1 MHQAVLAIAIL
12 LSATLSGS
20 VGLGFPL
27 IAGPVFLW
35 RYGPSEALLLTSSF
49 TLLSNFLTTVFLR
62 RSLEYSLR
70 WQLIL
75 PVLVGLPVGFELLTH
90 VKNDEALRAG
100 FGSLLVISTG
110 FSLLPWRPNIK
121 QDHTITEGALGL
133 FSGVV
138 GGIFAAPA
146 VLPAIWLTLRGVDKK
161 EMRAVLQPLVLICQ
175 IALILLL
182 IHAHAIKM
190 AGFEVMAIYA
200 PALVL
205 GVLAGI
211 YLFNHVSSQFYN
223 KVVSALVLISSL
235 VLVFK

>member
-1 MHQAVLAIAIL
+1 MHQVFLAGAIL

-20 VGLGFPL
+20 IGIGFPL

-35 RYGPSEALLLTSSF
+35 AYGPSEALLLTSSL
-49 TLLSNFLTTVFLR
+49 TLLSNSLTTVFLR
-62 RSLEYSLR
+62 RSLEYAVR

-75 PVLVGLPVGFELLTH
+75 PLLVGLPVGFALLTH
-90 VKNDEALRAG
+90 MKNSELLRAG

-110 FSLLPWRPNIK
+110 FSLLPWRPRIN
-121 QDHTITEGALGL
+121 QEHTITEVALGL

-146 VLPAIWLTLRGVDKK
+146 VLPAIWLTLRGVDKR
-161 EMRAVLQPLVLICQ
+161 EMRAILQPLVLICQ
-175 IALILLL
+175 VALILLL
-182 IHAHAIKM
+182 LHAGAIKL
-190 AGFEVMAIYA
+190 AGFKVIAMYA

-211 YLFNHVSSQFYN
+211 YLFYRVPSKLYSTAVS
-223 KVVSALVLISSL
+223 VLVLASGM
-235 VLVFK
+235 VLIFK

>member
-1 MHQAVLAIAIL
+1 MHQAFLAGAIL

-35 RYGPSEALLLTSSF
+35 SYGPSEALLLTSSF

-62 RSLEYSLR
+62 RSLEYSVR
-70 WQLIL
+70 WPLIL
-75 PVLVGLPVGFELLTH
+75 PLLVGLPVGFELLTH
-90 VKNDEALRAG
+90 MKNSDLLRAG

-110 FSLLPWRPNIK
+110 FSLLPWRLHIK
-121 QDHTITEGALGL
+121 QDHIISEGALGL
-133 FSGVV
+133 FSGLV

-146 VLPAIWLTLRGVDKK
+146 VLPAIWLTLGGVDKK
-161 EMRAVLQPLVLICQ
+161 EMRAILQPLVLICQ

-182 IHAHAIKM
+182 LHAGAIKL
-190 AGFEVMAIYA
+190 AGFEVIVIYA

-211 YLFNHVSSQFYN
+211 YLFYRVSSRFYS
-223 KVVSALVLISSL
+223 KAVSALVLVSGM